1 MNDEH
6 KLDEL
11 LFVNKHYKY
20 NKINIFNNPL
30 TNINIIVINN
40 PRYNYL
46 TVDYYLGSSI
56 NC

>member
-46 TVDYYLGSSI
+46 TVDYYFGSSI